1 MNAMK
6 EVMIAMTTPHVQIP
20 TVHTT
25 VPVIW
30 VIQEMG
36 HIVKVGLS
44 KKDLLGRCSQDIL
57 IRTISF
63 YRTFKTAKSM
73 PYVL

>member
-25 VPVIW
+25 VLVIR

-44 KKDLLGRCSQDIL
+44 NNVLLGRCSQGIL
-57 IRTISF
+57 IMTIRF
-63 YRTFKTAKSM
+63 
-73 PYVL
+73 

>member
-1 MNAMK
+1 MFMNVMK
-6 EVMIAMTTPHVQIP
+6 EVIIAMTTPHVQIS

-36 HIVKVGLS
+36 RIVKVGLRN
-44 KKDLLGRCSQDIL
+44 KILLGRCSRDIC
-57 IRTISF
+57 
-63 YRTFKTAKSM
+63 TFHARSSSAL
-73 PYVL
+73 YS

>member
-25 VPVIW
+25 VLVIW

-44 KKDLLGRCSQDIL
+44 KKN
-57 IRTISF
+57 
-63 YRTFKTAKSM
+63 
-73 PYVL
+73 

>member
-20 TVHTT
+20 TVHIT
-25 VPVIW
+25 VLVIQ

-36 HIVKVGLS
+36 HIVKVGIRN
-44 KKDLLGRCSQDIL
+44 KVLLGQCS
-57 IRTISF
+57 
-63 YRTFKTAKSM
+63 
-73 PYVL
+73 

>member
-20 TVHTT
+20 TVHTI
-25 VPVIW
+25 VLVIQ
-30 VIQEMG
+30 VIQETG

-44 KKDLLGRCSQDIL
+44 DKALFGRCSRDIL
-57 IRTISF
+57 IMTISF
-63 YRTFKTAKSM
+63 
-73 PYVL
+73 